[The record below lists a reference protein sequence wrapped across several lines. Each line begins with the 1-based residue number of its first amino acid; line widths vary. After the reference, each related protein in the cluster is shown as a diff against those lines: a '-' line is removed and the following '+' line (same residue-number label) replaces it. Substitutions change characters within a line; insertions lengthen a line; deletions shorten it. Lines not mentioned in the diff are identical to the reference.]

1 VNSSIERTP
10 PRTTIMA
17 LFDSYGEAA
26 RSVRA
31 IEKSGVRPDAI
42 RLIDRDLRDAP
53 LSRAEGAGL
62 GAAAGAT
69 LGGGAGLLAA
79 LGVLSIPGLGPV
91 VAAGWLAATLVG
103 AVAGA
108 AAGGAV
114 GALASS
120 GADGED
126 YDVFVGCVRQGGAIV
141 TVRAGVGEAP
151 DAARILKDHHAL
163 DVQARGDGVPVSGWA
178 SYEARS
184 YPRASNDKKSSRPG
198 G

>member
-1 VNSSIERTP
+1 MP

-17 LFDSYGEAA
+17 LFESYGEAA
-26 RSVRA
+26 RGVRA
-31 IEKSGVRPDAI
+31 IEKSGVPPDAI
-42 RLIDRDLRDAP
+42 KLIDHDMRDAP
-53 LSRAEGAGL
+53 LSRVEGAGL
-62 GAAAGAT
+62 GAAVGAT

-91 VAAGWLAATLVG
+91 VAAGWLAASLVG
-103 AVAGA
+103 AVSGA

-126 YDVFVGCVRQGGAIV
+126 YDVFFGGMRHGGAIV
-141 TVRAGVGEAP
+141 AVRTGAGEAP

-163 DVQARGDGVPVSGWA
+163 DVRARGDQIPVSGWA
-178 SYEARS
+178 TCET
-184 YPRASNDKKSSRPG
+184 SSDPPIMNG
-198 G
+198 EKPPSPSS